1 MPELISVLEF
11 VNETNEDLN
20 SPTTSSFVGKMGA
33 CRNVV
38 AQLEETLDSDRSGL
52 GKMRKSVKNIYN
64 TGNTYVGNLLS
75 FAENLEK
82 LGSSTLSK
90 EKEPDL
96 GAAFLKFSVITKE
109 LAALLKH
116 LVQNINNIVMFPL
129 DSLLKGDLK
138 GQKGDMKKTFEKACK
153 DYESKYTK
161 IEREKKQLAKEAG
174 LIRTT
179 ISGPEVA
186 EEMEKERRMFQLQM
200 CEYLIKVNDIKAKK
214 GAELVQHLVEYY
226 RVENSFYQEG
236 LKTIE
241 HFKSYVDELAENVNK
256 IKTRHD
262 EEKKKLLDL
271 RNLLKT
277 SLSLDKETPPEK
289 QGYSLH
295 QLQTDKALGTEKTGF
310 LHKRTEGLR
319 KVYQKRRCEIK
330 DGYLGIAHS
339 TVSKAPVRMNLLTCQ
354 VKPSLEEQSKK
365 YFDLVARDRTYH
377 FMAETEEEAAEWIS
391 VLNNS
396 KKYALDAVFDD
407 SNSPS
412 DIPNKGLQELTQ
424 CIVGQVRRLPCNDIC
439 CDCSAPDP
447 QWLSTNLG
455 ILTCIECSGV
465 HRQLGVHISRVQSL
479 ELDRLGTA
487 QLLIAMTVGN
497 ADFNDVFEARL
508 EPSKKPGPNSTMDER
523 KQFIFA
529 KYEKRK
535 YVLKTSPSS
544 SVMLQDLRQAV
555 LLSDIGQLLRVF
567 AEGVDLSAPVSDTY
581 NNETALHFA
590 VRQQDDSN
598 LHIVDFLVQ
607 NLSRMDQFNHSG
619 DTPFHLA
626 ARQNKAD
633 CVKILLRGGAKPSTE
648 NANGETAL
656 DIVIRNGYGQC
667 EELMRQAMLGKLLQC
682 EHVDFDWGLSGDNE
696 DGADFSEEDD
706 LDQQEKP
713 QRNSRLQSPARRPAH
728 RPQTLLQSPSGTF
741 PNKLSRERISSEKT
755 DGRRA
760 RSATDSVVMERPSM
774 PPPPVPPRKVG
785 SISMKKKAPNPPY
798 MTHKRNASDPAFV
811 NSPPPTPPARI
822 TSIRESPKGDS
833 GSDRGNKASPTRPS
847 STTMDTMRKLLT
859 DKPNLLLKNRPPSFE
874 GPPPVPSKK
883 KLSTASI
890 ESNGDGSSR
899 PISTTS
905 YYTAHSSQSDSRP
918 NSQHE
923 SQPNSRPGSG
933 RSSTSGVEEE
943 KGTGDAPMPAPRVPK
958 SPTGTSKGLR
968 RVRALYDCHADYEDE
983 LEFEEGEIIVVTGE
997 ADSEWWIGEVDGM
1010 PHRRGVFPVNF
1021 VEISNG

>member
-20 SPTTSSFVGKMGA
+20 SPTTSNFVVKMGA

-38 AQLEETLDSDRSGL
+38 TQLEETLDSDRSGL

-82 LGSSTLSK
+82 LGSTTLSK

-138 GQKGDMKKTFEKACK
+138 GQKGDMKKPFEKAWK

-186 EEMEKERRMFQLQM
+186 EEMEKERRMFQLHM
-200 CEYLIKVNDIKAKK
+200 CEYLIKVNDIKSKK

-226 RVENSFYQEG
+226 RVENSFYRDG

-241 HFKSYVDELAENVNK
+241 HFQSYIDELAENVHK
-256 IKTRHD
+256 IKMRHD
-262 EEKKKLLDL
+262 EEKKKLMDL

-319 KVYQKRRCEIK
+319 KVYQKRRCEIR
-330 DGYLGIAHS
+330 DGYLCIAHS

-407 SNSPS
+407 SSSPS

-424 CIVGQVRRLPCNDIC
+424 GIVRQVRRLPANDIC

-497 ADFNDVFEARL
+497 TTFNQVFEASL
-508 EPSKKPGPNSTMDER
+508 EPSNKPVPNSTMDER
-523 KQFIFA
+523 KEFIFA
-529 KYEKRK
+529 KYERRK
-535 YVLKTSPSS
+535 YVLKTSSS
-544 SVMLQDLRQAV
+544 PSVMLQDLRQAV
-555 LLSDIGQLLRVF
+555 VLSDMDQLLRVF
-567 AEGVDLSAPVSDTY
+567 AEGVDLAAPVSDTY
-581 NNETALHFA
+581 NNETALHLA
-590 VRQQDDSN
+590 IRQQDDTN
-598 LHIVDFLVQ
+598 LHIVDFLIQ
-607 NLSRMDQFNHSG
+607 NLSRMDQCNHNG
-619 DTPFHLA
+619 DTPLHLA
-626 ARQNKAD
+626 ARLNKVD
-633 CVKILLRGGAKPSTE
+633 CVKILLRGGGKPTAE
-648 NANGETAL
+648 NTIGETSL
-656 DIVIRNGYGQC
+656 DIVARNGYGQC
-667 EELMRQAMLGKLLQC
+667 EELMRQAMSGKLLQC
-682 EHVDFDWGLSGDNE
+682 EHVDFDWGLSSDNE
-696 DGADFSEEDD
+696 DGADFSEEDE
-706 LDQQEKP
+706 LDEREKP
-713 QRNSRLQSPARRPAH
+713 PRNSRQQSPARRNVV
-728 RPQTLLQSPSGTF
+728 RPQTLVQSPSGTF
-741 PNKLSRERISSEKT
+741 PTKLSRERPLSEKA
-755 DGRRA
+755 DGRRM
-760 RSATDSVVMERPSM
+760 RSSTDSIVMDRPVLERPSM

-785 SISMKKKAPNPPY
+785 SVSMKKKAPNPPH
-798 MTHKRNASDPAFV
+798 MTHKRNSSDPAFI

-822 TSIRESPKGDS
+822 TSIRESPKGIPGS
-833 GSDRGNKASPTRPS
+833 GKAGMVSPTRPS
-847 STTMDTMRKLLT
+847 STTMDAMRQLLT
-859 DKPNLLLKNRPPSFE
+859 ERPNLVLKNRPPSTE

-890 ESNGDGSSR
+890 ESNSDGNSR

-905 YYTAHSSQSDSRP
+905 YYTAHSGQSDSRP
-918 NSQHE
+918 NSQ
-923 SQPNSRPGSG
+923 SNSRPGSG
-933 RSSTSGVEEE
+933 RSSTSGLEDE
-943 KGTGDAPMPAPRVPK
+943 KGMGDAPTPAPRVHRT
-958 SPTGTSKGLR
+958 STSKGLR

-997 ADSEWWIGEVDGM
+997 ADSEWWIGEVEGM
-1010 PHRRGVFPVNF
+1010 PERRGVFPVNF
-1021 VEISNG
+1021 VEISDG